1 MENQEKV
8 IEAQEQLIQRLQQK
22 VTHLEE
28 EADNKNPGGERK
40 QTSQV
45 VDDLTERT
53 ETRVRELL
61 CEQCE
66 FFNDMKEDLVMR
78 SDHNQDEM
86 KCIKADLA
94 NFNRVNKD
102 FLAAVKDKM
111 VRHEGYFFF
120 FC

>member
-28 EADNKNPGGERK
+28 EAASFNNKNPGGEKR
-40 QTSQV
+40 QTSEV

-61 CEQCE
+61 CEQCD

-111 VRHEGYFFF
+111 VRH
-120 FC
+120 